1 MSILNYLPT
10 FKVVEI
16 NRSTGLVTGHV
27 LSQFVLKSTSALI
40 NTTNGIDFLENG
52 FIVGLNNDLEIL
64 EFDPATHAQ
73 PFLVYVE
80 ELNELMDGLKYYAT
94 EEDADGDIYP
104 RAIALYVGDAFTT
117 NNYVTS
123 TTPAFAKVVAGVL
136 TMQDAADVDTLFA
149 VEVSTLPDGSAVAY
163 KFIYL
168 GRSVEALV
176 TADIA
181 THAALTT
188 GVHGL

>member
-27 LSQFVLKSTSALI
+27 LSQFVLKSTAAII

-52 FIVGLNNDLEIL
+52 FIVGLNNDLEVDV
-64 EFDPATHAQ
+64 FNPATHAQ

-94 EEDADGDIYP
+94 QEDADGDIYP
-104 RAIALYVGDAFTT
+104 RAIALFVGDAFTT
-117 NNYVTS
+117 NNYTTS
-123 TTPAFAKVVAGVL
+123 TTPTHAKVTAGVL
-136 TMQDAADVDTLFA
+136 VMQDAADADSLFA
-149 VEVSTLPDGSAVAY
+149 VEASTLPDGSAVAY

-176 TADIA
+176 AA
-181 THAALTT
+181 HAALTT